1 MIPLGVPN
9 PPLPG
14 AGRKRPNNGIPFT
27 HTAKNDLRSRCK
39 LCPEGVFTGDDTVWI
54 RGRLI
59 GLAHRACAVRA
70 GVTIVEQRPATV
82 PTPTAVD
89 SPAEKRVYGAFLT
102 RSQIAAVQAL
112 ADGQTVPEI
121 AQAQDT
127 TAATIYNTLHRARLR
142 IEADDNAELIDAAR
156 KHGLID
162 SPEPKG

>member
-1 MIPLGVPN
+1 MVRLGVPN

-14 AGRKRPNNGIPFT
+14 NGRKRPNNGIPFT
-27 HTAKNDLRSRCK
+27 HTAKNDLRSTCK

-59 GLAHRACAVRA
+59 GLAHRTCAVRA
-70 GVTIVEQRPATV
+70 GVTIVDQRPATA
-82 PTPTAVD
+82 PAAVVA
-89 SPAEKRVYGAFLT
+89 PAEKRVYGSFLT

-142 IEADDNAELIDAAR
+142 VEADDNAELIDAAR